1 MTGRRHA
8 SEAGLNAA
16 TCVQSGEQAD
26 EDYYDDEDEED
37 GTECIMNDVCVMTR
51 SSMMKM
57 HEAADDYCI

>member
-16 TCVQSGEQAD
+16 TCVKSGEQED
-26 EDYYDDEDEED
+26 EDYYEDEDEED

-51 SSMMKM
+51 SSTMKM
-57 HEAADDYCI
+57 HGVAGDNCT